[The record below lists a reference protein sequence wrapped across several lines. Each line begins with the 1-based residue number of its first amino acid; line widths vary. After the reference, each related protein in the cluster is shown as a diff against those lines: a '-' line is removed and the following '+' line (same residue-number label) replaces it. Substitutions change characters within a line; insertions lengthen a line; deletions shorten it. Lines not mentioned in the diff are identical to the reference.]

1 MLDKLTRTFV
11 QCHKSCIV
19 NLLHVNSLSGA
30 EIQLTDGTK
39 ITVGRNYL
47 AQVRNTLLDYSR
59 FE

>member
-1 MLDKLTRTFV
+1 MLDKLTHTFV

-19 NLLHVNSLSGA
+19 NLLYVNSLSGA

-47 AQVRNTLLDYSR
+47 AQVRNALLDYSR
-59 FE
+59 FD